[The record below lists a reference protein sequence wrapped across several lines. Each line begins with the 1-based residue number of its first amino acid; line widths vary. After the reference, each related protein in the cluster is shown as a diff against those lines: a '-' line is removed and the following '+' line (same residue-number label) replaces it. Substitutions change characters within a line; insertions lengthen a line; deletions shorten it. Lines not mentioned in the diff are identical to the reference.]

1 VSAVVT
7 FQLFVRP
14 ALRALVG
21 LDPLSARTTAVLDQA
36 YDKGRGRTHAVRVTL
51 RLAADGWHATPTRPE
66 QASHIL
72 TSMLGAGALAFVPA
86 ESEGV
91 AAGESVE
98 VELI

>member
-1 VSAVVT
+1 VA
-7 FQLFVRP
+7 
-14 ALRALVG
+14 G
-21 LDPLSARTTAVLDQA
+21 
-36 YDKGRGRTHAVRVTL
+36 
-51 RLAADGWHATPTRPE
+51 DGWHAAPTRPE

-72 TSMLGAGALAFVPA
+72 TSMLGADALAIVSA